1 MARNSLV
8 CADVPQSKY
17 MYSLNDAHEAVLLLV
32 ADKTLLV
39 LTFFFVATKSFLFS
53 KK

>member
-8 CADVPQSKY
+8 CADVPQSK
-17 MYSLNDAHEAVLLLV
+17 YSLNDAHEAVLLLV